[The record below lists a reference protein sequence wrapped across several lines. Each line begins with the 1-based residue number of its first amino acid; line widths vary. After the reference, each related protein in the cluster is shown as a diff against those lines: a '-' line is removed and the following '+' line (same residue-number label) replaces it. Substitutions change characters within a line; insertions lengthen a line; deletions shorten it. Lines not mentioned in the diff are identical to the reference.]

1 MNDSVQIQDVQHGH
15 LQAGVVL
22 LQASRGSREVSSL
35 KSQPSPLRNEL
46 GSLPQKISTCFPKKT
61 SSPADAFVTAAAA
74 MVEREEQ
81 NSLAGHNSE
90 PVPRE
95 RFAP

>member
-1 MNDSVQIQDVQHGH
+1 MNDFVQIQDVQHGH

-22 LQASRGSREVSSL
+22 LQASRGSGKVSSL
-35 KSQPSPLRNEL
+35 KYQLSPLKNKL

-74 MVEREEQ
+74 GTVEREEQ
-81 NSLAGHNSE
+81 NSLAGQNGHE
-90 PVPRE
+90 P
-95 RFAP
+95 A